1 LKKIG
6 IDPEMHLSLEN
17 PIAKDRPLLRRSL
30 KAGLLENV
38 ENNLHRFSS
47 VKLFEIGRVFLGEKI
62 EDGLPEQPT
71 MLGLV
76 YAESG
81 VATPFF
87 TVSQALSDMLFRLG
101 SEVQFQ
107 KSSTIGPIYH
117 PGRSAYVVVNGQK
130 VGSIGEVHPSVAK
143 RMGIEA
149 RIGIAEVALSAIT
162 PLLKEKVSYVPVPA
176 FPAVTRDIAFVVD
189 LKVEHD
195 SIVSEIHKI
204 SNLVTKVELFDVF
217 SGGNIPTGKK
227 SMAYHIV
234 YEDKT
239 KTLETAQVD
248 SIQEKARDT
257 LRKIFSAEIR

>member
-1 LKKIG
+1 
-6 IDPEMHLSLEN
+6 
-17 PIAKDRPLLRRSL
+17 
-30 KAGLLENV
+30 
-38 ENNLHRFSS
+38 
-47 VKLFEIGRVFLGEKI
+47 
-62 EDGLPEQPT
+62 
-71 MLGLV
+71 
-76 YAESG
+76 
-81 VATPFF
+81 
-87 TVSQALSDMLFRLG
+87 
-101 SEVQFQ
+101 
-107 KSSTIGPIYH
+107 
-117 PGRSAYVVVNGQK
+117 
-130 VGSIGEVHPSVAK
+130 
-143 RMGIEA
+143 
-149 RIGIAEVALSAIT
+149 
-162 PLLKEKVSYVPVPA
+162 VPVPA

-248 SIQEKARDT
+248 SIQEKVRDT